1 MKMSTKGRYG
11 LRAVIDLALQG
22 REHYVS
28 LAEIADRQD
37 LSLDYLE
44 LVFSALKKDGI
55 VKSAAGLKGGYQL
68 SMEPAQLTL
77 YRLLTVLEGELSVTK
92 SNHINTPY
100 QRFVQEQVWTP
111 MDNVLE
117 ALLQSITVQ
126 DMMDDYRR
134 KEKIKGTSL

>member
-11 LRAVIDLALQG
+11 LRAVIDLALRG

-44 LVFSALKKDGI
+44 LVFSALKKGGI

-77 YRLLTVLEGELSVTK
+77 YRLLTVLEGELSVTG
-92 SNHINTPY
+92 SSHINTPY

-111 MDNVLE
+111 MDDVLE

-134 KEKIKGTSL
+134 KEKTMGASL